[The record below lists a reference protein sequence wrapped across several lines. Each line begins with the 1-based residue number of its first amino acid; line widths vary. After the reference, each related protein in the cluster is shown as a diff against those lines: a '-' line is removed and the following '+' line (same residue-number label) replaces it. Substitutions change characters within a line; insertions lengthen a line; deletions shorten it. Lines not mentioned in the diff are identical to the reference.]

1 MISDITLGQYF
12 PGNSRI
18 HKLDPRTKILL
29 AVLYIVAVFI
39 ANNPASFLML
49 AIITLVIIC
58 VSGISFGVL
67 WKSIKPILII
77 LLITASINIFMT
89 VGSSDPIVDFWI
101 ITIYWEGI
109 VKAFFMAFRVIMLI
123 LGTSILLT
131 YTTTPISLT
140 DGIESLLSPL
150 KRFGVPV
157 HTFAM
162 MMSIALR
169 FIPTLIEETEKI
181 MNAQKSRGADFT
193 TGSIVQRAKA
203 LIPLLIPLFVSS
215 FKRAE
220 ELATAM
226 ECRCYRGDNNRTKL
240 VKLEFRKNDYVWLAG
255 FVIITVIMILLS
267 VLPYQ
272 YNVDSA
278 VYKAFFYRIGG
289 AQYYGN

>member
-12 PGNSRI
+12 PGTSKI
-18 HKLDPRTKILL
+18 HKFDPRTKILL

-39 ANNPASFLML
+39 ANNPASFVLL
-49 AIITLVIIC
+49 TVITVGIIC
-58 VSGISFGVL
+58 ISGISFKVL

-77 LLITASINIFMT
+77 LLITASINVFMT
-89 VGSSDPIVDFWI
+89 VGSGTPIVDFWI
-101 ITIYWEGI
+101 IKIYWEGI
-109 VKAFFMAFRVIMLI
+109 IRAFFMAYRVIILI

-131 YTTTPISLT
+131 YTTTPIALT

-150 KRFGVPV
+150 KKLNVPV

-203 LIPLLIPLFVSS
+203 LIPLLIPLFVSA

-240 VKLEFRKNDYVWLAG
+240 VKLQFNVGDYGWLIG
-255 FVIITVIMILLS
+255 FVLFLVAMILLGT
-267 VLPYQ
+267 LPYKYDVQ
-272 YNVDSA
+272 HI
-278 VYKAFFYRIGG
+278 VYRVFFYDIGG
-289 AQYYGN
+289 NN